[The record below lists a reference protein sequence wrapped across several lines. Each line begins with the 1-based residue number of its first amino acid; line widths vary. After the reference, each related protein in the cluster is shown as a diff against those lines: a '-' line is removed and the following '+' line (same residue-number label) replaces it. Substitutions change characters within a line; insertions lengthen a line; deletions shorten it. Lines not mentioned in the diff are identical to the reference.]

1 MYVLKF
7 YCSYSSGDIFKEIY
21 ERLCETQNLDY
32 YGEGKKVHIT
42 NGDDYT
48 HIIIINTA
56 MPEIPNNIP
65 KENVIGLAF
74 EPFPYLGLSATFI
87 EYATKYIGKYYIG
100 DKKNLPECFKE
111 HYAYMP
117 HITPL
122 KIIPNKTKT
131 MSLIFSNKS
140 DLNGHKYRHTLVK
153 RILDENLPV
162 DIYGRGCRLYENY
175 NMKSHPQLKGTF
187 NKLEPYEN
195 YKYHIAIEN
204 IQSNHYFSEKITNTL
219 LCETIPIYLGCKN
232 INSYFPEQVIHLTG
246 DVDKDILMI
255 SSILENPEN
264 HTKVIDVFKIKQTIG
279 LIQNIDNVFDNS

>member
-1 MYVLKF
+1 MTTYKIRF
-7 YCSYSSGDIFKEIY
+7 FTESRIFKEIY
-21 ERLCETQNLDY
+21 ERLCETINLDY

-140 DLNGHKYRHTLVK
+140 KY
-153 RILDENLPV
+153 
-162 DIYGRGCRLYENY
+162 
-175 NMKSHPQLKGTF
+175 
-187 NKLEPYEN
+187 
-195 YKYHIAIEN
+195 
-204 IQSNHYFSEKITNTL
+204 
-219 LCETIPIYLGCKN
+219 
-232 INSYFPEQVIHLTG
+232 
-246 DVDKDILMI
+246 
-255 SSILENPEN
+255 
-264 HTKVIDVFKIKQTIG
+264 
-279 LIQNIDNVFDNS
+279 